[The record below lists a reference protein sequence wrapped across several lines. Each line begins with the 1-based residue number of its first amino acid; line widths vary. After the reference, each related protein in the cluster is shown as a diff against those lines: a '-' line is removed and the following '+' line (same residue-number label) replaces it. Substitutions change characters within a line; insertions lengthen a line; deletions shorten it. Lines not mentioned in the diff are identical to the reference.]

1 MLRCVSLS
9 TSDFVWTSP
18 LHPPP
23 EVSAPDGLAAEA
35 QIRSLPAG
43 ALSACQVV
51 RKCVPP
57 SQGELRRRTHITHR
71 YRRQP
76 RRYSDRRPRRS
87 ARGRV
92 SRSDRRALP
101 RRLVP
106 RRGYHR
112 VDAHARRPARGGE
125 RGSGEGGSMSKC
137 FLCKG
142 AAACTRAG
150 ATGRSEGTGME

>member
-23 EVSAPDGLAAEA
+23 EVSAPDGLAVEA

-43 ALSACQVV
+43 ALSACRVV

-76 RRYSDRRPRRS
+76 QRYSDRQPRGS

-92 SRSDRRALP
+92 SGSDRRALQ

-106 RRGYHR
+106 RRGDHR
-112 VDAHARRPARGGE
+112 VDAHTRRPARRGE
-125 RGSGEGGSMSKC
+125 RGTVEAIAMSKC
-137 FLCKG
+137 LLCKVV
-142 AAACTRAG
+142 AASTMAG
-150 ATGRSEGTGME
+150 RRERDEGTGME